1 MISLNDKKIK
11 QNLTINI
18 PNIEKIV
25 KNIENNI
32 DLIKNFSAMLSIEST
47 VETTQSIANNDRNVL
62 YVLKAYEAL
71 LYSNDYSSFKC
82 PLCKNNNLHYHKTY
96 TRNITLVISNHIID
110 AKIELIVVEC
120 LDCKKENKQ
129 HYHVI
134 LPDNVLPY
142 HLFSSSIVLNSIKA
156 KIKKIKN
163 EIILERYRISRQLLN
178 QWLKLF
184 DRYLISSSTITKTII
199 DRSKIIKGILDNRE
213 EFQYQFY
220 EHFFHPYFLN
230 KLTCVKLAITP

>member
-18 PNIEKIV
+18 PNIEKTV
-25 KNIENNI
+25 KNIKNNI
-32 DLIKNFSAMLSIEST
+32 DLIKNFSTLLSVESV
-47 VETTQSIANNDRNVL
+47 VETTENIMNDDKNIL
-62 YVLKAYEAL
+62 YFIKSYENL
-71 LYSNDYSSFKC
+71 LHSNDYSDFKC
-82 PLCKNNNLHYHKTY
+82 PLCKKNNLHYHKTY
-96 TRNITLVISNHIID
+96 IRNITLVIDNHIID

-120 LDCKKENKQ
+120 LNCKKENKQ

-142 HLFSSSIVLNSIKA
+142 HLFSSSIVLNSIND

-178 QWLKLF
+178 KWLKLF
-184 DRYLISSSTITKTII
+184 DRYLISSSTIIQTII
-199 DRSKIIKGILDNRE
+199 DRSKIITGILDNRE